1 MPQLHPNLP
10 TDIPDNFQPRPPA
23 QDFELIDVMI
33 PMRDG
38 VKLHTVVL
46 ISKRIQAPAPMLLMR
61 TPYGANNVAHAGYPS
76 PALVANL
83 PFWLQDFIDAG
94 YICVVQDVRGK
105 FKSEGDYVMYR
116 APGVGECDHVTD
128 TWDTVDWLV
137 KNVPNNNG
145 RAGITG
151 VSYPG
156 YLATIPLLDPHPAL
170 RAAVPINA
178 VIDAWMGDDFFHN
191 GAFRLMELEYF
202 YHQST
207 SKDNEFK
214 PPYGH
219 YDIFAF
225 HLQAGN
231 AANAARQLLG
241 EDVMPAW
248 ERLAMHTNYDDVWQR
263 NALDLALAKLDHVPI
278 PTMVVH
284 AWFDAEDIY
293 GPIATHN
300 ALKDKGGAPYHFV
313 AGPWKHGQC
322 MGNGSGAGAMHWDA
336 DTSLWFRRNLM
347 LPFFNQHLKDEAPAQ
362 PLANATLFETGV
374 NQWRTASAWPPAQA
388 EPRALYLHAGGRLS
402 FDQPADEGADAF
414 LSDPAKPV
422 PYRVRPIP
430 SRYREHAQWSEWQL
444 NDQRPVADR
453 PDVLVYVSDTLDAP
467 VTIAGDVSAT
477 LFAATTGSDADWVV
491 KLIDVFP
498 DEYPRQPELGGFQ
511 MMVSFEILRG
521 RFRESFEQPKPIA
534 SNEVLEYAVRMPP
547 AYHTFRRGHRIMV
560 QVHST
565 WFPLYDRNPQ
575 TFVESIY
582 DAPASAYVKATHT
595 LHAGGTHA
603 SCVRIKML

>member
-1 MPQLHPNLP
+1 MPQQYPNLP
-10 TDIPDNFQPRPPA
+10 TDIPENFNPYSPA
-23 QDFELIDVMI
+23 QDYDLIDAMI

-38 VKLHTVVL
+38 VKLHTLIV
-46 ISKRIQAPAPMLLMR
+46 ISKRIKSPAPVLLTR
-61 TPYGANNVAHAGYPS
+61 TPYGANNVIFNGYPTPS
-76 PALVANL
+76 LIATLPA
-83 PFWLQDFIDAG
+83 WLEDFIDAG
-94 YICVVQDVRGK
+94 YIYAVQDVRGK

-116 APGVGECDHVTD
+116 APGVGENDHVTD
-128 TWDTVDWLV
+128 TWDTIDWLM

-170 RAAVPINA
+170 RAAVPVNA
-178 VIDAWMGDDFFHN
+178 VIDAWVGDDFFHN

-202 YHQST
+202 YKQST
-207 SKDNEFK
+207 SKDNSFK
-214 PPYGH
+214 PPYGS
-219 YDIFAF
+219 YDIFPYF
-225 HLQAGN
+225 LNAGN
-231 AANAARQLLG
+231 AANAAKALLG
-241 EDVMPAW
+241 EGVMPAW
-248 ERLAMHTNYDDVWQR
+248 ERLATHTNYDEVWQR
-263 NALDLALAKLDHVPI
+263 NALDRELAKLDHVPI

-293 GPIATHN
+293 GPIATHM

-322 MGNGSGAGAMHWDA
+322 MGDGTSAGKMRWDS

-347 LPFFNQHLKDEAPAQ
+347 LPFFNTHLKDEAPAQ
-362 PLANATLFETGV
+362 PLAHATLFETGV
-374 NQWRTASAWPPAQA
+374 NQWRTAESWPPALA
-388 EPRALYLHAGGRLS
+388 EPRALYLHAGGKLS
-402 FDQPADEGADAF
+402 FEKPAREGTDSF
-414 LSDPAKPV
+414 VSDPAKPV
-422 PYRVRPIP
+422 PFRVRPIM
-430 SRYREHAQWSEWQL
+430 SRHRDYGQWGEWQL
-444 NDQRPVADR
+444 DDQRPVADR
-453 PDVLVYVSDTLDAP
+453 PDVLVYVSDVLESP

-477 LFAATTGSDADWVV
+477 LFSATTGSDADWVV

-511 MMVSFEILRG
+511 LMVSFEILRG
-521 RFRESFEQPKPIA
+521 RFREGFEAAKPIPP
-534 SNEVLEYAVRMPP
+534 NEVMPYDVRMPH

-575 TFVESIY
+575 TFVESIF

-595 LHAGGTHA
+595 VHAGGA
-603 SCVRIKML
+603 QCSCVNVRVL